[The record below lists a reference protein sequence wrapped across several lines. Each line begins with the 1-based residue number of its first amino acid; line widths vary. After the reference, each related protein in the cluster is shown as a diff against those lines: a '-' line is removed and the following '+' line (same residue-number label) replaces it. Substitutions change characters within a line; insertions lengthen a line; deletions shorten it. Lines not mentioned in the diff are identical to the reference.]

1 MFSDELLPEPEI
13 ICEIES
19 PVKLSFVD
27 EQDDIY
33 FNDKYTSERR
43 VRTYIYNLVKH
54 AQKHLPKDYFFCIYE
69 AYRPK
74 AAQIILWNGV
84 VAQKKQEFPD
94 IDVNSERFIS
104 ICNTYA
110 ANPYRQGSG
119 HQSGAAIDVTLIDEQ
134 GKEFDMGGKVRGF
147 GSEAEFDSTEI
158 SDIAKENRQI
168 LKTALEKVG
177 LINYPSEWWHYS
189 FGDRLWA
196 KLTGSKLAVFA
207 NIEN

>member
-13 ICEIES
+13 ICEIET
-19 PVKLSFVD
+19 PVNLSLID
-27 EQDDIY
+27 EKDGIY

-43 VRTYIYNLVKH
+43 IRTYIYNLIKK
-54 AQKHLPKDYFFCIYE
+54 AQKNLPQGYSFCLYE

-74 AAQIILWNGV
+74 SAQIILWDGV
-84 VAQKKQEFPD
+84 VAQKKQEFPNLD
-94 IDVNSERFIS
+94 ITSEEFIK

-119 HQSGAAIDVTLIDEQ
+119 HQSGGAVDVTLVNKQ
-134 GKEFDMGGKVRGF
+134 GVEFDMGGKVRGF
-147 GSEAEFDSTEI
+147 GSEAEFDAEKI
-158 SDIAKENRQI
+158 SATAKKNRQI
-168 LKTALEKVG
+168 LKSALEKVG

-196 KLTGSKLAVFA
+196 KLTGSKLAIFA
-207 NIEN
+207 NIED